1 MHDELYPSL
10 LRVRLP
16 RELNET
22 IGKTARARFC
32 TKSELVRQMLI
43 DGLKGDGQFFHRA
56 AFAQNLS
63 VG

>member
-16 RELNET
+16 REMDEA
-22 IGKTARARFC
+22 IGTTARARFC

-43 DGLKGDGQFFHRA
+43 EALKGDGA
-56 AFAQNLS
+56 VLAPVAFAQNLN